1 MALTP
6 TDIDLIRDEVGN
18 DPTDSVL
25 YAWGDELGHWLPVA
39 IRVLKRRR
47 ADASAGGQE
56 TTSFA
61 LPGVISVGM
70 TKADL
75 RGLDTQIARLEAQW
89 ATLNGEDTT
98 RAVVRVMRRP
108 DRYR

>member
-6 TDIDLIRDEVGN
+6 TDIDHIRDEVGN

-47 ADASAGGQE
+47 AQATAGGQE

-70 TKADL
+70 TRADT
-75 RGLDTQIARLEAQW
+75 RALDAQIERLEAQW
-89 ATLNGEDTT
+89 AALNGEPTG
-98 RAVVRVMRRP
+98 AVVNTMRRP

>member
-47 ADASAGGQE
+47 ADATAGGQE

-61 LPGVISVGM
+61 LSGVLSVGM
-70 TKADL
+70 TRADL
-75 RGLDTQIARLEAQW
+75 RALDGQIERLESQW
-89 ATLNGEDTT
+89 AALNGEPTGTT
-98 RAVVRVMRRP
+98 VQTMRRP
-108 DRYR
+108 DRHR